1 MPLRLMPTRHSPF
14 YSPFLALHAAGF
26 LEREG
31 IESTIRL
38 PAEGESTGAIL
49 RRGEVDVIQSAVS
62 AAWTELEKGASDI
75 PIHIAQINRRDG
87 FVLVARHPEA
97 NFAWPNLAGKTL
109 IADHGHQ
116 PFIMLRWA
124 AHNRG
129 ADLSEANLLNLGS
142 AQEMEAAF
150 RAGQGDYIH
159 LQGGVPQ
166 QLERDRA
173 GYIVAFTG
181 EGLEPLAFSSI
192 AAPRAFVES
201 DRLQPLLRAFVKAK
215 SWANESP
222 AEEVART
229 LTPHFPAL
237 HIEALTAAIAACQKL
252 GCWEG
257 DAAIPRADYQQAEKI
272 FLWARGI
279 GRAHPYEQVCHAGA
293 R

>member
-26 LEREG
+26 LAREG
-31 IESTIRL
+31 IESTVRL

-62 AAWTELEKGASDI
+62 AAWTELEKGADDI
-75 PIHIAQINRRDG
+75 PIHIAQINQRDG

-97 NFAWPNLAGKTL
+97 NFTWQNLAGKTL

-129 ADLSEANLLNLGS
+129 ADLSGVNLLNLGS

-166 QLERDRA
+166 QLERDGA

-201 DRLQPLLRAFVKAK
+201 DRLQPLLRAFAKAK

-229 LTPHFPAL
+229 LTPLFPAL
-237 HIEALTAAIAACQKL
+237 EIEALTAAIAACQKL

-257 DAAIPRADYQQAEKI
+257 DAAIPRTDYQQAEQI

-279 GRAHPYEQVCHAGA
+279 QRAHPYEQVCHAGA

>member
-31 IESTIRL
+31 IESTLRL
-38 PAEGESTGAIL
+38 PAEGESTGAVL

-62 AAWTELEKGASDI
+62 AAWTELEKGATDI
-75 PIHIAQINRRDG
+75 PIHIAQINQRDG

-97 NFAWPNLAGKTL
+97 DFAWRNLAGKTL

-116 PFIMLRWA
+116 PFVMLRWA

-129 ADLSEANLLNLGS
+129 ADLSRVNLLNLGS
-142 AQEMEAAF
+142 PQEMEAAF

-166 QLERDRA
+166 QLEREGA
-173 GYIVAFTG
+173 GHIVAFAG
-181 EGLEPLAFSSI
+181 EGLDPLAFSSI
-192 AAPRAFVES
+192 AAPRTFVES
-201 DRLQPLLRAFVKAK
+201 DRLQPLLRGFAKAK
-215 SWANESP
+215 SWAHESP

-229 LTPHFPAL
+229 LKPLFPAL
-237 HIEALTAAIAACQKL
+237 EVTALTAAIAACQKL

-279 GRAHPYEQVCHAGA
+279 QRAHPYEQVCHAGA

>member
-1 MPLRLMPTRHSPF
+1 MPTRHSPF

-26 LEREG
+26 LRQEG
-31 IESTIRL
+31 IESTLRL

-62 AAWTELEKGASDI
+62 AAWTELEKRASGI
-75 PIHIAQINRRDG
+75 PIHIAQINQRDG
-87 FVLVARHPEA
+87 FVLVARHPA
-97 NFAWPNLAGKTL
+97 ADFTWRNLAGKTL

-129 ADLSEANLLNLGS
+129 ADLSGVNLLNLGS
-142 AQEMEAAF
+142 AQQMEAAF

-166 QLERDRA
+166 QLERDGA
-173 GYIVAFTG
+173 GHIVAFTG

-201 DRLQPLLRAFVKAK
+201 DRLQPLLRAFARAK
-215 SWANESP
+215 LWANESP
-222 AEEVART
+222 AVEVART
-229 LTPHFPAL
+229 LTSLFPAL
-237 HIEALTAAIAACQKL
+237 HVDALTAAIAACQKL

-257 DAAIPRADYQQAEKI
+257 GAAISRADYQQAEKV

-279 GRAHPYEQVCHAGA
+279 ERAHPYEQVCHAGA

>member
-26 LEREG
+26 LALEG
-31 IESTIRL
+31 IESTLRL
-38 PAEGESTGAIL
+38 PAEGESTGAVL

-62 AAWTELEKGASDI
+62 AAWTELEKGANNI
-75 PIHIAQINRRDG
+75 PIHIAQINQRDG
-87 FVLVARHPEA
+87 FVLVSRHPEP
-97 NFAWPNLAGKTL
+97 NFEWQNLAGKTL

-124 AHNRG
+124 AHKRG
-129 ADLSEANLLNLGS
+129 ADLSAVNLLNLGS

>member
-1 MPLRLMPTRHSPF
+1 MPTRHSPF

-26 LEREG
+26 LRQEG
-31 IESTIRL
+31 IESTLRL

-62 AAWTELEKGASDI
+62 AAWTELEKRASGI
-75 PIHIAQINRRDG
+75 PIHIAQINQRDG
-87 FVLVARHPEA
+87 FVLVARHPA
-97 NFAWPNLAGKTL
+97 ADFTWRNLAGKTL

-129 ADLSEANLLNLGS
+129 ADLSGVNLLNLGS
-142 AQEMEAAF
+142 AQQMEAAF

-166 QLERDRA
+166 QLERDGA
-173 GYIVAFTG
+173 GHIVAFTG

-201 DRLQPLLRAFVKAK
+201 DRLQPLLRAFAKAK
-215 SWANESP
+215 LWANESP
-222 AEEVART
+222 AVEVART
-229 LTPHFPAL
+229 LTSLFPAL
-237 HIEALTAAIAACQKL
+237 HVDALTAAIAACQKL

-257 DAAIPRADYQQAEKI
+257 GAAISCADYQQAEKV

-279 GRAHPYEQVCHAGA
+279 ERAHPYEQVCHAGA